1 MLLDVYFVISF
12 YLYLDT
18 SDTDGYERSYFQG
31 CSGRNF
37 STPGALVLKLKAFST
52 LLNGGVG
59 SRDGDVQTC

>member
-1 MLLDVYFVISF
+1 MLLDVYYVISF
-12 YLYLDT
+12 YLNSDT
-18 SDTDGYERSYFQG
+18 SDYERSYFQG

-59 SRDGDVQTC
+59 SRDGDAQTC

>member
-1 MLLDVYFVISF
+1 MFIMSYPFF
-12 YLYLDT
+12 YTRNT
-18 SDTDGYERSYFQG
+18 SDTDGYDRSYFQG

-59 SRDGDVQTC
+59 SRDGDAQTC